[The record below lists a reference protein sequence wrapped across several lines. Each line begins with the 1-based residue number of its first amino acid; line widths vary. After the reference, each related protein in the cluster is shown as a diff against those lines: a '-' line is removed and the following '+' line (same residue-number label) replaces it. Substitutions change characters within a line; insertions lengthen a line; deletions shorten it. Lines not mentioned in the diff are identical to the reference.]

1 VRTEESALRGTLLL
15 LRRQW
20 LVVLAATVAGGVF
33 FLGLSFLMVPRYRA
47 EVVLAPQTNSP
58 VDLLSGA
65 IAGQLGGLGSLLGVG
80 TGRSSDVGFALAI
93 LESVDFTRK
102 FVVEENI
109 PVLMQQNASRPPAS
123 WRRLGRPAKMPS
135 ELQATKAFD
144 LGIRKVIEDAQTGLI
159 TLRIDWVDRNQA
171 ADWANKLAARL
182 NEQTRAR
189 TIREAEARILQV
201 RREIE
206 REEQV
211 EVRGALAR
219 LLESELKRK
228 AFAAASTEYA
238 FRVVDPAVAPEEGR
252 YSSPRRALLTA
263 VGLVLGLLAGLML
276 AVLREQIPT
285 LNRAA
290 R

>member
-1 VRTEESALRGTLLL
+1 MSEESALRGTLLL

-20 LVVLAATVAGGVF
+20 LVVLAAAVAGGVL
-33 FLGLSFLMVPRYRA
+33 FLGLSFLIVPRYRA

-65 IAGQLGGLGSLLGVG
+65 IAGQLGGLGSLLGLG
-80 TGRSSDVGFALAI
+80 ANRSSDVGFALAI

-102 FVVEENI
+102 FVIDENI
-109 PVLMQQNASRPPAS
+109 PALMQQNANRPPAS
-123 WRRLGRPAKMPS
+123 LRRLGLSAKLPS

-144 LGIRKVIEDAQTGLI
+144 LGVRTIIEDSQTGLV
-159 TLRIDWVDRNQA
+159 TVRIDWFDRHQA
-171 ADWANKLAARL
+171 ADWANKLALRL
-182 NEQTRAR
+182 NEETRAR
-189 TIREAEARILQV
+189 TIREADARIVQV

-206 REEQV
+206 REDQV

-228 AFAAASTEYA
+228 AFATASSEYA
-238 FRVVDPAVAPEEGR
+238 FRIVDPAVVPEEGR
-252 YSSPRRALLTA
+252 YASPRRALLAA

-276 AVLREQIPT
+276 AVLREQLPT
-285 LNRAA
+285 LARAE